1 MSISFWINQPTILLK
16 KKYILDILPNKNMV
30 FNEKL
35 NAITRLIVLLSM
47 IGYIITSNSMLLLLA
62 GISILTIIG
71 FYYFKTNKNMNLLIN
86 KRENFQN
93 FENLTKKEI
102 IDADLVVPTDN
113 NPLMNVMLTDIK
125 DNPNRN
131 SAAPSANPDIQEDI
145 TKKTINLTKNSFND
159 NDIDKKLFK
168 DLGDSMNLDMSM
180 RQFYTMPNTRVSN
193 DQKSFAEFCYKDMIK
208 ENPLKKDISFKDM
221 KYT

>member
-86 KRENFQN
+86 KKENFEN

-102 IDADLVVPTDN
+102 IESKLVVPTDK

-125 DNPNRN
+125 DNKNRN
-131 SAAPSANPDIQEDI
+131 SAAPSTNPNIHEDITEKTINI
-145 TKKTINLTKNSFND
+145 TKKTFND

-193 DQKSFAEFCYKDMIK
+193 DQKSFSEFCYKDMIK

-221 KYT
+221 KY

>member
-16 KKYILDILPNKNMV
+16 KKYILDILPNKNME

-35 NAITRLIVLLSM
+35 NTITRLIILLSM
-47 IGYIITSNSMLLLLA
+47 VGYIITNNSMLLLLA
-62 GISILTIIG
+62 GISILSIIG
-71 FYYFKTNKNMNLLIN
+71 FYYLKTNKKMDLLIN
-86 KRENFQN
+86 KREN

-102 IDADLVVPTDN
+102 IESNLVVPTDK

-125 DNPNRN
+125 NNPNRN
-131 SAAPSANPDIQEDI
+131 SAAPSTNPNIHEDITEKTINI
-145 TKKTINLTKNSFND
+145 TKKTFND

-193 DQKSFAEFCYKDMIK
+193 DQKSFSEFCYKDMIE
-208 ENPLKKDISFKDM
+208 ENPFKKDISFKDM
-221 KYT
+221 KY

>member
-62 GISILTIIG
+62 GISLLTIIG

-86 KRENFQN
+86 KRENF
-93 FENLTKKEI
+93 ENLTKKEI
-102 IDADLVVPTDN
+102 IDADLVVPTNN

-145 TKKTINLTKNSFND
+145 TKKTINLTKKSFND

-221 KYT
+221 KYK

>member
-86 KRENFQN
+86 KKENFEN

-221 KYT
+221 KYK

>member
-35 NAITRLIVLLSM
+35 NAISRLIVLLSM

-62 GISILTIIG
+62 GISILSIIG

-86 KRENFQN
+86 KRENFEN

-221 KYT
+221 KYK

>member
-62 GISILTIIG
+62 GISLLTIIG

-86 KRENFQN
+86 KREN

-145 TKKTINLTKNSFND
+145 TKKTINLTKKSFND

-208 ENPLKKDISFKDM
+208 ENPLKNDISFKDM
-221 KYT
+221 KYK

>member
-62 GISILTIIG
+62 GISLLTIIG

-86 KRENFQN
+86 KREN

-145 TKKTINLTKNSFND
+145 TKKTINLTKKSFND

-221 KYT
+221 KYK

>member
-62 GISILTIIG
+62 GISILSIIG

-86 KRENFQN
+86 KRENFEN

-145 TKKTINLTKNSFND
+145 TKKTINLTKKSFND

-221 KYT
+221 KYK